1 MRVSLSDERSAVLVM
16 RVWLEDGSAFRARLT
31 SPRPTVDGGTVE
43 DVTVAVASSPGEVQ
57 DAIGEWLDRF
67 ISGAQ

>member
-1 MRVSLSDERSAVLVM
+1 
-16 RVWLEDGSAFRARLT
+16 
-31 SPRPTVDGGTVE
+31 VDGGTVE